1 MAYRHNVSEDDNTED
16 VLENYTF
23 DLSLGEENA
32 SS

>member
-1 MAYRHNVSEDDNTED
+1 MAQRHNVSEDDNED
-16 VLENYTF
+16 DALENYTF